1 MANTIFQNLTTNQRH
16 IIRNICKLQL
26 SSLRRLYNN
35 ELESDDDLLLILSS
49 RGICKDKWEEVLE
62 ETLDKFKDVLNKPH
76 LFHKLD
82 KFDLSIF
89 RHILTNIEQNY
100 ENDYERDI
108 KNLWERLFLI
118 EDFFGNKHIQQNL
131 N

>member
-1 MANTIFQNLTTNQRH
+1 MANAIFQNLTTNQRF
-16 IIRNICKLQL
+16 IVRDICKLQL

-35 ELESDDDLLLILSS
+35 ELASDDDLTLLLSTK
-49 RGICKDKWEEVLE
+49 GIAREDWEESLE
-62 ETLDKFKDVLNKPH
+62 ESLDKFKEIITKPY

-82 KFDLSIF
+82 KFDLSVF
-89 RHILTNIEQNY
+89 RHILTNIEEQYNK
-100 ENDYERDI
+100 DYETDI

-118 EDFFGNKHIQQNL
+118 EDFFGKPIKNL